1 MPALAH
7 VDGFGFEWVGRL
19 DVQQALRRAVMQLSS
34 AIRCAARRA
43 VDRSCV
49 GAGQHTAWRSC
60 RWREIDRALLGI
72 VRCAAR

>member
-34 AIRCAARRA
+34 AIRCAAMRA
-43 VDRSCV
+43 VGRSCA
-49 GAGQHTAWRSC
+49 GAGQHTA
-60 RWREIDRALLGI
+60 
-72 VRCAAR
+72 